1 MCGRYA
7 ITSPLEAVIKA
18 FSVDG
23 AGLNLAPR
31 YNGAPSQE
39 LPVVRNTRGRGRELT
54 YMRWGLVPSW
64 SKGPDTRFSM
74 INARSETVA
83 SKPAYRGPFRNRR
96 CLVPANGFYEW
107 KQTADGKQPYF
118 ITLGSG
124 GLFAFAGLWDHWQG
138 PDGDEITSF
147 TVMVTSANEVVRPIH
162 DRMPVILGP
171 DDYLSWLGEAGAPS
185 RTKLA
190 IMLRP
195 YPAELMRAYPVG
207 RGVNSPANDSADLLE
222 EVAQEPGGLL

>member
-23 AGLNLAPR
+23 AGLNFPPR
-31 YNGAPSQE
+31 YNGAPSQN
-39 LPVVRNTRGRGRELT
+39 LPVVRSTQGSGRELAL
-54 YMRWGLVPSW
+54 MRWGLVPSW
-64 SKGPDTRFSM
+64 SKGPDSRFSM

-83 SKPAYRGPFRNRR
+83 SKPAYRGPFRQRR

-118 ITLGSG
+118 ITLRSDE
-124 GLFAFAGLWDHWQG
+124 LFAFAGLWDHWQR

-147 TVMVTSANEVVRPIH
+147 TIMVTAANDCVRPIH

-171 DDYLSWLGEAGAPS
+171 EDYRSWLGEDGAPS

-195 YPAELMRAYPVG
+195 YPAELTRAYPVS
-207 RGVNSPANDSADLLE
+207 RKVNSPANDGPDLLE
-222 EVAQEPGGLL
+222 PAAEEPQGLL

>member
-18 FSVDG
+18 FSVKG
-23 AGLNLAPR
+23 AGFNFPAR
-31 YNGAPSQE
+31 YNAAPSQD
-39 LPVVRNTRGRGRELT
+39 LPVIRRAEDAERELT
-54 YMRWGLVPSW
+54 FMHWGLVPSW
-64 SKGPDTRFSM
+64 SKGPDARFSM

-107 KQTADGKQPYF
+107 RKTADGKQPYF
-118 ITLGSG
+118 ITMRTGEP
-124 GLFAFAGLWDHWQG
+124 FVFAGLWDHWTS
-138 PDGDEITSF
+138 PEGDEITSF
-147 TVMVTSANEVVRPIH
+147 TIMVTAANDCVRPIH

-171 DDYLSWLGEAGAPS
+171 DDYRSWLGEDGAPS

-190 IMLRP
+190 ILLRP
-195 YPAELMRAYPVG
+195 YPAELMETYPVS
-207 RGVNSPANDSADLLE
+207 RKVNSPANDSADLLE
-222 EVAQEPGGLL
+222 PVAESQQGLL